1 VLEPDCLAWYL
12 LLFKKNIFLKRKIMK
27 SIAFLFSLIVVS
39 SAVAQEKPKVYY
51 VKKNGKYYK
60 VTKVKKKK
68 AKPVATTSNVTTSTK
83 KLDTPSVS
91 DRNIFINLGVVS
103 GTYEDEYSDK
113 VPSSKENQKEEN
125 YLGLEAEA
133 GMKFQLSERVNISP
147 SLFLRRVDRTED
159 LDDVQ
164 SSSIEYSG
172 RSFDYGLNANL
183 GYDFYSGDT
192 ILRPI
197 VGAGYSYGNLKYEI
211 SSRFGETSMSV
222 DYNRLQYGV
231 GFQALFSN
239 GLAPFGKVTLSKINF
254 KSMKQEDSDGTSEQ
268 NIESDEIKQD
278 ARSFILGLGIW
289 F

>member
-1 VLEPDCLAWYL
+1 
-12 LLFKKNIFLKRKIMK
+12 MK

-113 VPSSKENQKEEN
+113 VPSSKENLKEEN

-211 SSRFGETSMSV
+211 SSRFGEASMSV